1 MTAIEPMA
9 DVTFGGDVKTVL
21 AERAHVAAARHA
33 RGGPQPARTA

>member
-21 AERAHVAAARHA
+21 GSARTVAAARHA
-33 RGGPQPARTA
+33 RGGPQPARTQ